1 MKPGKNASMRRPK
14 CTEGQLRGITRM
26 VEDERYCIASLQQM
40 QAMRLVEDYRISAS
54 AGVPRPALWRGGR
67 LYP

>member
-1 MKPGKNASMRRPK
+1 
-14 CTEGQLRGITRM
+14 M